1 MSSRA
6 AAFRALLSLGLMSAW
21 SIPAVAQM
29 ACPQGVTPG
38 SSQCLPSGG
47 TSEAPTPRP
56 RWRTAWGAMVEDR
69 STGYVG
75 TSSGYFSRAAA
86 IREAKRKCVAMGGG
100 NCKPVFDYKNN
111 CAVMAETEPDS
122 RGRTTAYYQD
132 GRDVD
137 EASKLAQAAC
147 MRAGG
152 EPCKVVY
159 SGCSYP
165 VLVN

>member
-6 AAFRALLSLGLMSAW
+6 AAFRALLSIGLMSAW

-75 TSSGYFSRAAA
+75 TSSGHFSRAAA

-122 RGRTTAYYQD
+122 QGRTTAYYQD